1 MRSGHTDDELLT
13 ADEVREL
20 MQVMGRT
27 NMGLRNAAMVAVFWR
42 AGLRCQEAIDLRVG
56 DVDHTER
63 RLHVRMGKGGRARS
77 LRVDD
82 GLLAHIE
89 VWSGRRSL
97 LPAVSGD
104 VLFCS
109 RSGTKLA
116 TTYVRRVFRTA
127 AQRAGIDRA
136 DVRVHPHALRHLF
149 TSELY
154 REGMPPADI
163 AKLLG
168 HTTVQTTWRY
178 LKRVSTPEAE
188 RHIDERPDWSTQS

>member
-20 MQVMGRT
+20 MSAMGRT
-27 NMGLRNAAMVAVFWR
+27 NMGLRNAAMTAVFWR
-42 AGLRCQEAIDLRVG
+42 SGLRCQEAVDLRVG
-56 DVDHTER
+56 DVDHDAR
-63 RLHVRMGKGGRARS
+63 RLHVRMGKGSKARS
-77 LRVDD
+77 IRVDS

-89 VWSGRRSL
+89 VWFGRRSL
-97 LPAVSGD
+97 LPAVRGD

-109 RSGTKLA
+109 RRGTKLA
-116 TTYVRRVFRTA
+116 TTYVRRVFRVA

-136 DVRVHPHALRHLF
+136 DVRVHPHALRHLY

-154 REGMPPADI
+154 REGMAPADI

-168 HTTVQTTWRY
+168 HSSVQTTWRY
-178 LKRVSTPEAE
+178 LKRVNTPESE
-188 RHIDERPDWSTQS
+188 KHIDDRPDWSTE